1 MKVLGLCHTV
11 IVEKKDGELSY
22 NAASP
27 DELALLNFARF
38 HGMVYQGIDDKN
50 NMTIKFDG

>member
-1 MKVLGLCHTV
+1 MKVIGLCHTV
-11 IVEKKDGELSY
+11 IVEEKNGKLEY

-38 HGMVYQGIDDKN
+38 HGMN
-50 NMTIKFDG
+50 